1 MSAQTTSQT
10 KLQTRMQGA
19 AGATRWGDVVILV
32 VVMAALWQLATLGLG
47 ASVLPGPLTTVQQ
60 VWVEL
65 SDPDFGA
72 NLAETAKAF
81 FTALCISLIGG
92 TIIGVVLGARRLA
105 GDVFEPLLIALYS
118 IPKIALY
125 PIVLLMFGLGIS
137 AKIAFGAIHG
147 IIPMVIFTM
156 TAVRNIRPVYM
167 RSIRTHRLS
176 SWQGAVHVLIPAAVP
191 EIVAGLRIGFS
202 LTLLGTL
209 LGEMFA
215 SQKGI
220 GHLLIVAI
228 DRNDSPTI
236 MALALMLFLFATT
249 VSLGLLQ
256 WDRRLRRA
264 A

>member
-1 MSAQTTSQT
+1 MTTSQT
-10 KLQTRMQGA
+10 ALQTTMQSA
-19 AGATRWGDVVILV
+19 AATPRWGDGLLLVAVIAV
-32 VVMAALWQLATLGLG
+32 LWQLASWGLG
-47 ASVLPGPLTTVQQ
+47 AAVLPGPLRTLQE
-60 VWVEL
+60 VWVEV
-65 SDPDFGA
+65 SDADFGA
-72 NLAETAKAF
+72 NLAETGKAF

-92 TIIGVVLGARRLA
+92 TILGVLLGARRLA

-125 PIVLLMFGLGIS
+125 PIVLLVFGLGIS

-176 SWQGAVHVLIPAAVP
+176 AWQGAVHVLIPAAVP

-220 GHLLIVAI
+220 GHLLMLAI

-256 WDRRLRRA
+256 WDRRLRRTA
-264 A
+264 